1 MAQTKVCEQLNALD
15 KIMVEQSVGADGKR
29 RYGLFFPN
37 ILIYNKYHTNKYTK
51 YRPEVRPN
59 PFGLIQQKMLDM
71 KKVKRDALKQKLAKE
86 LEEIESLKKKCSVVT
101 QQDKENS
108 TELTR
113 VLDTISKIPVV

>member
-1 MAQTKVCEQLNALD
+1 
-15 KIMVEQSVGADGKR
+15 
-29 RYGLFFPN
+29 
-37 ILIYNKYHTNKYTK
+37 
-51 YRPEVRPN
+51 
-59 PFGLIQQKMLDM
+59 MLDM

-86 LEEIESLKKKCSVVT
+86 LEEIESLKEKCSVVT

>member
-1 MAQTKVCEQLNALD
+1 
-15 KIMVEQSVGADGKR
+15 
-29 RYGLFFPN
+29 
-37 ILIYNKYHTNKYTK
+37 
-51 YRPEVRPN
+51 
-59 PFGLIQQKMLDM
+59 MLDM